1 MIVLFSDGFPI
12 FFRQKRIGINN
23 NEFQI
28 YKFRTMKN
36 STPDVATDQLK
47 NPNDYLISCGFFL
60 RKYSLDELPQIIN
73 VINGTLNFIGPRPA
87 LHNQEDLIILRTK
100 KKIHSIL
107 PGITGWA
114 QVNGR
119 DNLDIFEKVRMDYY
133 YLIKKSFLL
142 DLKIIF
148 LTIYKVIN
156 SENIKY

>member
-23 NEFQI
+23 NEFHI

-100 KKIHSIL
+100 KKN
-107 PGITGWA
+107 T
-114 QVNGR
+114 
-119 DNLDIFEKVRMDYY
+119 
-133 YLIKKSFLL
+133 
-142 DLKIIF
+142 
-148 LTIYKVIN
+148 
-156 SENIKY
+156 

>member
-23 NEFQI
+23 NEFRI
-28 YKFRTMKN
+28 YKFRTMKKN
-36 STPDVATDQLK
+36 TPDVATDQLK
-47 NPNDYLISCGFFL
+47 NPEEYLIRCGFFL

-87 LHNQEDLIILRTK
+87 LHNQKDLIILRTK

-119 DNLDIFEKVRMDYY
+119 DSLDIFEKVRMDYY
-133 YLIKKSFLL
+133 YLIKQSFLL

>member
-23 NEFQI
+23 NEFRI
-28 YKFRTMKN
+28 YKFRTMKKN
-36 STPDVATDQLK
+36 TPDVATDQLK
-47 NPNDYLISCGFFL
+47 NPKEYLIRCGFFL

-87 LHNQEDLIILRTK
+87 LHNQKDLIILRTK

-119 DNLDIFEKVRMDYY
+119 DNLDIHEKVRMDYY
-133 YLIKKSFLL
+133 YLIKQSFLL